1 MKIFLKEDVKS
12 LGKMGE
18 VVNVAEGYARNYL
31 IPQKMA
37 VEANTKNVKE
47 FEHQKRVIREKADKV
62 RDASKAVA
70 EKLSALTL
78 TIKAKAGEEEK
89 LFGSVTTMDI
99 AEALQSAGYDIDKK
113 KVHLDEPIKRLGTFT
128 AEVKIHPE
136 ITAKVTV
143 QVTPDDDEV
152 TP

>member
-99 AEALQSAGYDIDKK
+99 AEALQSAGYDSM
-113 KVHLDEPIKRLGTFT
+113 PIP
-128 AEVKIHPE
+128 A
-136 ITAKVTV
+136 AKT
-143 QVTPDDDEV
+143 TTLPFSR
-152 TP
+152 